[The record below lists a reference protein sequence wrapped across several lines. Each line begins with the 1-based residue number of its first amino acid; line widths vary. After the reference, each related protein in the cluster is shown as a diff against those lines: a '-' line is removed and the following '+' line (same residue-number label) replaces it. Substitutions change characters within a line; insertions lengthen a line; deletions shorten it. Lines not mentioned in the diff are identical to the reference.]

1 MGRRSPRS
9 ARVSLRWGGVIGPRL
24 ARSGQALGRDGTN
37 PASTTNTARK
47 AGVRSRTGPRVG
59 RSFSGMS
66 AYLRSPQRVYVIS
79 QQLHFAPAPLHA
91 SRVHR
96 RIHALHGG
104 RSGRRSARDHGS
116 SSSPPT
122 RPRPCSPPGP
132 AKTRGSA
139 SFGVRRAERRGAGS
153 PNPCRGAV
161 ALWRPA
167 RVLGRGKHPDLGA
180 PRLSARSRRRSRAF
194 FEIRR
199 RSVTKKK
206 MCTKK
211 KKVQRP
217 PPSAPPPPLPNRP
230 FRSPPA
236 FFSSSPALNALW
248 VLARPASRSV
258 SRFQGLYV
266 HPVPSPSPAFASSP
280 FFFASLFASFFAAFA
295 ARAERSWCFSSSVC
309 PRLARATCSSRR
321 RASAAS
327 AAPRRRGVH
336 RLARPAG
343 AARSAAPRARR
354 SSRRRCARPAPRR
367 PRERLRGATA
377 AARRLAPSH
386 GRLCSGSFVHSRGR
400 RASLQAHPRRASP
413 RPRARLR
420 RAAATAPAPA
430 PAPARNRT
438 PRARR
443 ALRALRPPATA
454 PRGRTAAR
462 APSSRRRTRPPRQGA
477 RTCPGAPKAKA
488 SRKPSSAPPG

>member
-1 MGRRSPRS
+1 MRVRREVVAHALRPRGVPQHLRREDALDHLEQRAGDVRVHHGDVHSLGHRGELDRDGHRGLADHQARGVARHGEQARPRARRGHVRRHRQASRAVFVARLHDVREQTRALLGDRGGCRVGVRAGEKRRGRRVVVLREDVARSGGRKARVVFFFEGVSDERARDDDGPARDGARGRAPTRATRAKGGVEVVGRRSPRS

-47 AGVRSRTGPRVG
+47 AVVRSRTGPRVG

-104 RSGRRSARDHGS
+104 RSGHRRSARDHGS

-206 MCTKK
+206 CAKK
-211 KKVQRP
+211 RFNALP
-217 PPSAPPPPLPNRP
+217 PP
-230 FRSPPA
+230 
-236 FFSSSPALNALW
+236 
-248 VLARPASRSV
+248 
-258 SRFQGLYV
+258 
-266 HPVPSPSPAFASSP
+266 
-280 FFFASLFASFFAAFA
+280 
-295 ARAERSWCFSSSVC
+295 C
-309 PRLARATCSSRR
+309 
-321 RASAAS
+321 
-327 AAPRRRGVH
+327 PRRR
-336 RLARPAG
+336 
-343 AARSAAPRARR
+343 
-354 SSRRRCARPAPRR
+354 SR
-367 PRERLRGATA
+367 T
-377 AARRLAPSH
+377 APS
-386 GRLCSGSFVHSRGR
+386 G
-400 RASLQAHPRRASP
+400 P
-413 RPRARLR
+413 RP
-420 RAAATAPAPA
+420 
-430 PAPARNRT
+430 
-438 PRARR
+438 
-443 ALRALRPPATA
+443 
-454 PRGRTAAR
+454 
-462 APSSRRRTRPPRQGA
+462 
-477 RTCPGAPKAKA
+477 
-488 SRKPSSAPPG
+488 PSSAALPR